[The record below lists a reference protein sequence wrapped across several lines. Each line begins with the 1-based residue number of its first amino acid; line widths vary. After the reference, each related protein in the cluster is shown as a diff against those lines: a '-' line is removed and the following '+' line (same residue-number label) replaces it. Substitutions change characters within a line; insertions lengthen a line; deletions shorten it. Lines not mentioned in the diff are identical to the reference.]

1 MRRNASSSQRA
12 FTLVEVMVVVAIMGI
27 IMTMSVPTIY
37 RKLHPDSMRR
47 AVSDVMEACDNAR
60 SYAVLNGVETELV
73 IRPFDRQIRVVVAGK
88 KREPGE
94 DPMFSPSVSG
104 EEWRMPEKAPA
115 EGGSGGGT
123 PLYSGKL
130 GEKIF
135 VEGLGVNGEDWTDDE
150 EARVRF
156 YPNGTCDEMTIV
168 LLSENQE
175 RRNIWLEVVTGL
187 PEFEVDP
194 QKFKAR

>member
-1 MRRNASSSQRA
+1 MRRDALSRQRA
-12 FTLVEVMVVVAIMGI
+12 FTLIEVMVVVAIMGI

-37 RKLHPDSMRR
+37 RKLHPESMRR
-47 AVSDVMEACDNAR
+47 AVNDIMEACDNAR
-60 SYAVLNGVETELV
+60 SYAVLNSVDTELV

-88 KREPGE
+88 KKEPGE

-104 EEWRMPEKAPA
+104 EEWRMPERTPA
-115 EGGSGGGT
+115 EASSGGGA
-123 PLYSGKL
+123 PLFSGKL
-130 GEKIF
+130 GEKIII
-135 VEGLGVNGEDWTDDE
+135 EGLGVNGEDWTDDE

-156 YPNGTCDEMTIV
+156 YPNGTCDEMSIV
-168 LLSENQE
+168 LVSENQE
-175 RRNIWLEVVTGL
+175 RRNIWLEVVTAL